1 MQGTI
6 INPLCVDRL
15 MGHPVAMLDYRLCQ
29 LVDVKQSHA
38 AGIGDKVVQYS
49 GKQITV
55 APYYL
60 HYLEGVCT

>member
-6 INPLCVDRL
+6 INPLCVDRF
-15 MGHPVAMLDYRLCQ
+15 MGHPVAMLDCFLFQ

-38 AGIGDKVVQYS
+38 AGIGDKVVEYS

-55 APYYL
+55 AP
-60 HYLEGVCT
+60 